1 MTPIDM
7 EDYFAHAS
15 DRLLS
20 GESLERIIVDYPAAV
35 RQELQALL
43 AVVEL
48 ADQVAMIKPP
58 QRIPVNRIAA
68 RVEFSQRVAAK
79 RAELEAAQTTLS
91 PATPSPVTPSA
102 APTPR
107 TQSGGLAEVW
117 RKLAAVWAG
126 LGAPAPVMRLA
137 PLTLLL
143 IALYVST
150 FTVVATAQAALPG
163 DLAYPVKSWMREQ
176 RVATAPAAQQPAER
190 WRADQEQAEDVA
202 ARAEQLQSEPG
213 AEPLTAVSIL
223 QFRGFEGDQLL
234 LGDLKVIPW
243 YRPEGGAED
252 EWLPITIDGELQ
264 PGAVVMLRYQI
275 VPGASDAVQGI
286 ALSVMQAPPMPTPAP
301 TATPAEARHC
311 QRIQA
316 PNWVAYVVK
325 SGETLSSIAARSQ
338 TSVAE
343 LRRVNCLTDGVL
355 RAGTTIFVPNT
366 ILGALPPAPPPAVAT
381 AIATQPPPPTATPPA
396 PTVTPAPPTSAPT
409 ITPGG
414 TETQGGDAEA
424 TPTATPDAG
433 TATPTPTVSATAETT
448 PATTTTPEASA
459 TTAPTTPVATD
470 TPTTP
475 AGTVTE
481 LPATATEPPATAT
494 ELPATATEPPATAT
508 ELPATATE
516 LPATATELPATA
528 TSAASTATSVA
539 PAMQNTDAPP
549 TATQPPPTP
558 VPPTPVPPTPVPP
571 TPVPPTPV
579 PPTPVP
585 PTPTDASAG
594 DVNPAATP

>member
-1 MTPIDM
+1 MTSTEM
-7 EDYFAHAS
+7 EDYFADAS
-15 DRLLS
+15 DRLLN
-20 GESLERIIVDYPAAV
+20 GESLERIIADYPAAV

-43 AVVEL
+43 TVVEL
-48 ADQVAMIKPP
+48 ADQVAMVKPP

-79 RAELEAAQTTLS
+79 RAELEAAQTPLP
-91 PATPSPVTPSA
+91 PAVRPTTPA
-102 APTPR
+102 LR
-107 TQSGGLAEVW
+107 TQRSDLAEVW
-117 RKLAAVWAG
+117 RKLAAAWSS

-143 IALYVST
+143 IALYLST

-176 RVATAPAAQQPAER
+176 RVATALAEQQPAER

-202 ARAEQLQSEPG
+202 ARAEQLQSEPD
-213 AEPLTAVSIL
+213 ATPLTAVSIL
-223 QFRGFEGDQLL
+223 QFRGFDGDQLL

-243 YRPEGGAED
+243 HRPEGGDAD

-355 RAGTTIFVPNT
+355 RAGTTIFVPAT

-381 AIATQPPPPTATPPA
+381 AIATQPPLPTATLTAPTATLPA
-396 PTVTPAPPTSAPT
+396 PTVTPSPPTSAPT
-409 ITPGG
+409 LTPAG

-424 TPTATPDAG
+424 TPTAQPDDG
-433 TATPTPTVSATAETT
+433 TATPAPTVSATVETT
-448 PATTTTPEASA
+448 PATTATPTTPEASE
-459 TTAPTTPVATD
+459 TAA
-470 TPTTP
+470 PTTP
-475 AGTVTE
+475 AG
-481 LPATATEPPATAT
+481 TATEPPATAT
-494 ELPATATEPPATAT
+494 DVATSAAPTPTAPAPTEPPATAT
-508 ELPATATE
+508 SIATDSTLPPTESAPTTQPTTAA
-516 LPATATELPATA
+516 PTA
-528 TSAASTATSVA
+528 TSIATSVA
-539 PAMQNTDAPP
+539 PAAQHTAAPTPTSPSPTVAPP
-549 TATQPPPTP
+549 TPTSIPPTP
-558 VPPTPVPPTPVPP
+558 APPTPA
-571 TPVPPTPV
+571 
-579 PPTPVP
+579 P
-585 PTPTDASAG
+585 PTPTDAPAG
-594 DVNPAATP
+594 DTNPPETP